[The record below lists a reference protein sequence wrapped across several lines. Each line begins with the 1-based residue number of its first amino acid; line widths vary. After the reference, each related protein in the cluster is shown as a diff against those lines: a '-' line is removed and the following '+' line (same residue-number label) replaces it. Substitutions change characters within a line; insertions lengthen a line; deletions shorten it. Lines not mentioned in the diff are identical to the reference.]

1 MLNKADESALGLW
14 VLAVLLLT
22 TAIITVGLQNE
33 RPTIQAAEYD
43 HIVVFSCPNGTTGAF
58 GNRDVGRGIDIGCFD
73 SRGMKVPEGAATFNA
88 CRNIVCE

>member
-1 MLNKADESALGLW
+1 MLNKADENALGLW

-43 HIVVFSCPNGTTGAF
+43 HIVVFSCPNSTTGAF

>member
-43 HIVVFSCPNGTTGAF
+43 HIVVFSCPNSTTGAF

-73 SRGMKVPEGAATFNA
+73 SRGTKVPEGAATFNA

>member
-22 TAIITVGLQNE
+22 TAIITVGIQNE

-43 HIVVFSCPNGTTGAF
+43 HIVVFSCPNSTTGAF